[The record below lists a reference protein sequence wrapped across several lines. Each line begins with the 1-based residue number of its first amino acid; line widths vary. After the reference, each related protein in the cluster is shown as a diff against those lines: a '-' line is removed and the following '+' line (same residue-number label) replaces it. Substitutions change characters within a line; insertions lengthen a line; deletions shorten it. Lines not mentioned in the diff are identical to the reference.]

1 MDISDYIIFDKNCS
15 YIRVKVVPKSVQNE
29 FFSVMEDGT
38 FKIRIKAVAEKW
50 KANKELLSFLSEQ
63 TWYRKNNIEII
74 SWASSQVKIIRIKL

>member
-1 MDISDYIIFDKNCS
+1 
-15 YIRVKVVPKSVQNE
+15 
-29 FFSVMEDGT
+29 MEDGT

-74 SWASSQVKIIRIKL
+74 SWASSQIKILRIKI

>member
-38 FKIRIKAVAEKW
+38 LKIRVKATPEK
-50 KANKELLSFLSEQ
+50 
-63 TWYRKNNIEII
+63 
-74 SWASSQVKIIRIKL
+74 

>member
-1 MDISDYIIFDKNCS
+1 MDIKDYITFDKNCS
-15 YIRVKVVPKSVQNE
+15 YIKVKVIPKSVQNE

-74 SWASSQVKIIRIKL
+74 SWASSQIKILRIKI